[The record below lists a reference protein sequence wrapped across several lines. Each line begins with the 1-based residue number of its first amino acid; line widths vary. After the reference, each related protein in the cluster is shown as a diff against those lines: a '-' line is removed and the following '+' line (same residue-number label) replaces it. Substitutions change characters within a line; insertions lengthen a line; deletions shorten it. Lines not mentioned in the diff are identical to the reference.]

1 MWTAALIHRVSGV
14 LLALFLPLHF
24 LALGLAINNEA
35 RLESF
40 LRWSNQPLVKLAEAG
55 LVALLVVHLV
65 GGIRILVIEMTPWR
79 GNYNFVA
86 LVAFAGALV
95 AGIVFLL
102 YAA

>member
-24 LALGLAINNEA
+24 LVLGLAIDSEA
-35 RLESF
+35 RFDRL
-40 LRWSNQPLVKLAEAG
+40 LKWSHEPLVKLAEAG

-65 GGIRILVIEMTPWR
+65 GGLRILVVELTPWR

-102 YAA
+102 RAA